1 MCIDLA
7 EISRFDELH
16 GLILEII
23 LEEKRARENR
33 SIGFFREVEEVRE
46 EARDVRDR
54 SMAENEI
61 WNGVSLKRR
70 ERRGGKV
77 RYSRFVARTR
87 TDGRPRT

>member
-1 MCIDLA
+1 M
-7 EISRFDELH
+7 
-16 GLILEII
+16 
-23 LEEKRARENR
+23 KY
-33 SIGFFREVEEVRE
+33 VEEVRE

-61 WNGVSLKRR
+61 WNGVSLKRG
-70 ERRGGKV
+70 ERRGEEV

>member
-1 MCIDLA
+1 M
-7 EISRFDELH
+7 
-16 GLILEII
+16 
-23 LEEKRARENR
+23 KY
-33 SIGFFREVEEVRE
+33 VEEVRE

-61 WNGVSLKRR
+61 WNGVLKRG
-70 ERRGGKV
+70 ERRGGEV

>member
-1 MCIDLA
+1 MKYV
-7 EISRFDELH
+7 
-16 GLILEII
+16 G
-23 LEEKRARENR
+23 
-33 SIGFFREVEEVRE
+33 EVRE

-61 WNGVSLKRR
+61 WNGVSLKRG
-70 ERRGGKV
+70 ERRGGEV